1 MQIVITWSNGMTS
14 QLEVPVP
21 EGATPLRASLGMSR
35 NDTSLHHREDGR
47 WECHSVKPGG
57 ALVGY
62 CLGREMAMLVAGG
75 HPIEGLSWAS
85 IWKEPQNHTL
95 ASVIARCPWI
105 QEAAW
110 ERDRLLRIANKSKFH
125 FCGHATEEEAISC
138 YQQFMTEFGQREL
151 ETI

>member
-1 MQIVITWSNGMTS
+1 MQIIITWSNGMTS

-21 EGATPLRASLGMSR
+21 EGATPLRASLGIIHH
-35 NDTSLHHREDGR
+35 DTALRQRQGGR
-47 WECHSVKPGG
+47 WECNSIKPGG

-62 CLGREMAMLVAGG
+62 CMCQEMAMLVAGG
-75 HPIEGLSWAS
+75 HPVEGLSWTS
-85 IWKEPQNHTL
+85 IWNEPENHTL

-105 QEAAW
+105 GEADW

-125 FCGHATEEEAISC
+125 SSGHATEEEAINC
-138 YQQFMTEFGQREL
+138 YQQFLTDFGHEEL